1 MKDSEF
7 KTMVMIA
14 VNKLLA
20 QGEQSSDAIGGC
32 EYRSSEGLCCIV
44 GFMMDDK
51 TAGKADDLEN
61 STIKDLIREGVWGED
76 LTNDQVNQL
85 HVLQECHDFVD
96 KIKPFNEEFI
106 DAVKAE
112 KSLTWVGDYIG
123 ARE

>member
-1 MKDSEF
+1 
-7 KTMVMIA
+7 
-14 VNKLLA
+14 
-20 QGEQSSDAIGGC
+20 
-32 EYRSSEGLCCIV
+32 
-44 GFMMDDK
+44 MDDK

-85 HVLQECHDFVD
+85 HVLQGCHDFID
-96 KIKPFNEEFI
+96 RIKPFNEEFI

-112 KSLTWVGDYIG
+112 KSLTWVADYIG